1 MPRKPS
7 TLRVQRPVTPVV
19 RYAEREAVASRQH
32 RRALATN
39 SSRWRAM
46 RADQLHREPLCR
58 MCAERRRTRAASCV
72 DHIDGNASNND
83 PSNLQSLCSPCHSSK
98 TAREDGGFGNRKRE
112 RT

>member
-1 MPRKPS
+1 MPIKPS

-39 SSRWRAM
+39 SAAWRSI
-46 RADQLHREPLCR
+46 RSKQLHTEPLCR
-58 MCAERRRTRAASCV
+58 LCQARGRLTAASCV
-72 DHIDGNASNND
+72 DHIDANAFNND
-83 PSNLQSLCSPCHSSK
+83 PSNLQSLCSPCHSRK
-98 TAREDGGFGNRKRE
+98 TAREDGGFGNRKRA